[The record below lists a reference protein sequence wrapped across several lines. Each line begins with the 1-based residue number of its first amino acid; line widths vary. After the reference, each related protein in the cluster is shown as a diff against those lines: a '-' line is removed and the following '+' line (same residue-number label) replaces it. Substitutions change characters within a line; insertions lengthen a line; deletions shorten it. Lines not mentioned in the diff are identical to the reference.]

1 MNNMGLNKLSK
12 EIHDNAVAKGFYDK
26 PKEVGTLLMLAVS
39 ELSEALEA
47 DRKGRKTKTSV
58 GWLIDENDMRFRSF
72 FEEGVK
78 DTFEDEMADTI
89 IRVLDMCGYLGIDI
103 ESHVEAKMRYNST
116 REAKHGKRY

>member
-47 DRKGRKTKTSV
+47 DRKSRKAPEGARHLLEYQGRMFEE
-58 GWLIDENDMRFRSF
+58 L

>member
-1 MNNMGLNKLSK
+1 MGLNKLSK
-12 EIHDNAVAKGFYDK
+12 EIHDNAVAKGFYEEK
-26 PKEVGTLLMLAVS
+26 KEVGTLLMLAVS

-47 DRKGRKTKTSV
+47 DRKGRKTPDNVVFLLGYPDK
-58 GWLIDENDMRFRSF
+58 M
-72 FEEGVK
+72 FEDLFERQVK

-89 IRVLDMCGYLGIDI
+89 IRVLDMCGHLGIDI